1 MRISDW
7 SSDVC
12 SSDLF
17 LDLGDHRRESG
28 EDRLMIAHE
37 SLGATGAR
45 EQRRGHVDGVADEVA
60 IFEKD
65 EPAVDISRLERE
77 RARLREIGADM
88 AGVTEIFDAPDFRG
102 EIGRASGRER
112 MGPYV

>member
-60 IFEKD
+60 IFDKD
-65 EPAVDISRLERE
+65 EPAVDISRLPRQG
-77 RARLREIGADM
+77 ARLLKIVADM
-88 AGVTEIFDAPDFRG
+88 DGLALFFADTDIP
-102 EIGRASGRER
+102 ER
-112 MGPYV
+112 VDGAVAAR